1 MFLYCER
8 SSPSIN
14 PETIQAGTDMGVID
28 MGTRSEAT
36 ISRKDDSMS
45 ERTTQCEVKGRKSW
59 YVVRAKQLVSHL
71 SATPSTVAR
80 TLQNPI
86 VKPYAKSWAPKERA
100 HRDDPMGDKLRGRDE
115 KKKG

>member
-1 MFLYCER
+1 MISFDKSNKTLRKTMFLYCER

-45 ERTTQCEVKGRKSW
+45 ERTTQCEVKGRKS
-59 YVVRAKQLVSHL
+59 
-71 SATPSTVAR
+71 
-80 TLQNPI
+80 
-86 VKPYAKSWAPKERA
+86 
-100 HRDDPMGDKLRGRDE
+100 
-115 KKKG
+115 